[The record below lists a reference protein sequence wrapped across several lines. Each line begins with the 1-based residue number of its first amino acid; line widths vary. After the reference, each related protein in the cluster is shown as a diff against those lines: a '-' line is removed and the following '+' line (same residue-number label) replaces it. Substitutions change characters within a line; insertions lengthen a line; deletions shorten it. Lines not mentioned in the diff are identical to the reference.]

1 MINKVIMNNQIISGQ
16 KYIWKIPA
24 VDQQKVAAIAARY
37 NLSLSVAQVLYTRG
51 FTDEDAIEAFLF
63 SSFENNV
70 ADARLM
76 KDAEKAV
83 DRIIAAIE
91 KQEQILVF
99 GDYDVDGITSSSL
112 MMICLLPLGAK
123 INYFLPNRVKD
134 GYGLSTKIVER
145 AAENK
150 YAVIITVD
158 NGITAI
164 EQAQRAK
171 ELGLDL
177 IITDHHR
184 PHSKVPDAFAI
195 VNPNQVDCGYPH
207 KTLAGVGVT
216 FKLLS
221 LLYEKRGLQLP
232 PKAYELLLLGTVAD
246 VVPLIGE
253 NRFWVRHGLNYV
265 NKIESLS
272 FKLLKANGKVTKPK
286 ISSTDI
292 GFSITPQINALGR
305 LEDPRQAVKFL
316 IGTDSANAET
326 VARVLLEMN
335 EARKAI
341 EKSIVEE
348 IEEQIR
354 LKHIDVEKENVI
366 IAASKNWPAGVI
378 GLVASRFVSAYG
390 KPTLLF
396 HLTKDGLAKG
406 SCRSIAEFNMF
417 DALTASSDL
426 IMQFGGHSVAAGL
439 SLKVENLGPL
449 KERLEALIAAQLT
462 PFDLQPK
469 IKVDAE
475 VGLSELTKKFIDDLE
490 HLEPFGNSNDQPIF
504 YVNNVVQVQKPQLL
518 KDAHVKCFMFADGV
532 IKPVIFFNRPEL
544 FALFNEQYEQTFILA
559 ARVSENHWQDRVNI
573 ELIGVDIAVSQMGSQ
588 LGSPSKKIEDGVK

>member
-1 MINKVIMNNQIISGQ
+1 MNNTIVSGK
-16 KYIWKIPA
+16 KYLWKIA
-24 VDQQKVAAIAARY
+24 HVDQQKIAAIASRY
-37 NLSLSVAQVLYTRG
+37 NLSFAVAQVLYTRG
-51 FTDEDAIEAFLF
+51 FTDEETIEAFLF

-70 ADARLM
+70 PDARLL

-83 DRIIAAIE
+83 DRILLAME
-91 KQEQILVF
+91 RQEQMLVF

-145 AAENK
+145 AAHNK

-164 EQAQRAK
+164 DQAQRAK
-171 ELGLDL
+171 ELGVDL

-184 PHSKVPDAFAI
+184 PHAHVPDAFAI
-195 VNPNQVDCGYPH
+195 VNPNQVDCGYPY

-216 FKLLS
+216 FKILS
-221 LLYEKRGLQLP
+221 LLYEKKGLQLP

-253 NRFWVRHGLNYV
+253 NRFWVRHGLNYI

-286 ISSTDI
+286 LSSTDI

-305 LEDPRQAVKFL
+305 LQDPRQAVKFL
-316 IGTDSANAET
+316 IGTDADNAAN
-326 VARVLLEMN
+326 VAKVLLEMN
-335 EARKAI
+335 EARKTI
-341 EKSIVEE
+341 ERSIVEE

-354 LKHIDVEKENVI
+354 LKHIDLERENVI
-366 IAASKNWPAGVI
+366 VAASASWPAGVI

-426 IMQFGGHSVAAGL
+426 LLQFGGHSVAAGL
-439 SLKVENLGPL
+439 SLSVDNLPML
-449 KERLEALIAAQLT
+449 KARLEELVAHQLT

-469 IKVDAE
+469 IRVDAE
-475 VGLSELTKKFIDDLE
+475 VGLSDLTKKFIDDLE
-490 HLEPFGNSNDQPIF
+490 HLEPFGNSNEQPIF

-518 KDAHVKCFMFADGV
+518 KDLHVKCFMFADGV
-532 IKPVIFFNRPEL
+532 IKPVMFFNRPEL
-544 FALFNEQYEQTFILA
+544 FEFFNEEYATSFTLA

-573 ELIGVDIAVSQMGSQ
+573 ELIGVDVAVKGA
-588 LGSPSKKIEDGVK
+588 I

>member
-1 MINKVIMNNQIISGQ
+1 MNTNAIVGK
-16 KYIWKIPA
+16 KYIWKMSP
-24 VDQQKVAAIAARY
+24 VDQQQVSAIAVRY
-37 NLSLSVAQVLYTRG
+37 NLSFAVAHVLYSRG
-51 FTDEDAIEAFLF
+51 FTQEDDIERFLLN
-63 SSFENNV
+63 SFEHNV
-70 ADARLM
+70 ADPRLL

-83 DRIIAAIE
+83 DRILLAME
-91 KQEQILVF
+91 QQESMLVF

-145 AAENK
+145 AAQNNYK
-150 YAVIITVD
+150 IIITVD

-171 ELGLDL
+171 QLGIDL

-184 PHSKVPDAFAI
+184 PHAQVPDAYAI
-195 VNPNQVDCGYPH
+195 VNPNQVDCPYPY

-216 FKLLS
+216 FKILS
-221 LLYEKRGLQLP
+221 LLYEKKGLQLP
-232 PKAYELLLLGTVAD
+232 SKAYELLLLGTVAD

-253 NRFWVRHGLNYV
+253 NRFWVRHGLNYI
-265 NKIESLS
+265 NKVQSLS
-272 FKLLKANGKVTKPK
+272 FTLLKSNSKVTKPK
-286 ISSTDI
+286 LSSTDI

-316 IGTDSANAET
+316 IGTDADVART
-326 VARVLLEMN
+326 VAKVLLEMN
-335 EARKAI
+335 EARRAI

-354 LKHIDVEKENVI
+354 LKRIDVERENVI
-366 IAASKNWPAGVI
+366 IAASSNWPAGVI

-396 HLTKDGLAKG
+396 HLTKDGIAKG

-426 IMQFGGHSVAAGL
+426 LIQFGGHSVAAGL
-439 SLKVENLGPL
+439 SLPIGNLPAL
-449 KERLEALIAAQLT
+449 KAKLEQLVAEQLT

-469 IKVDAE
+469 IRVDAE
-475 VGLSELTKKFIDDLE
+475 VSLSDLTKKFIDDLE
-490 HLEPFGNSNDQPIF
+490 HLEPFGNSNEQPIF
-504 YVNNVVQVQKPQLL
+504 YVSNVVQVQKAQLL
-518 KDAHVKCFMFADGV
+518 KGAHVKCFMFAEGV
-532 IKPVIFFNRPEL
+532 IKPVMFFNRPEL
-544 FALFNEQYEQTFILA
+544 FEFFNEHYEASFILA

-573 ELIGVDIAVSQMGSQ
+573 ELMGVDVA
-588 LGSPSKKIEDGVK
+588 LKI

>member
-1 MINKVIMNNQIISGQ
+1 MNNQIISGQ
-16 KYIWKIPA
+16 KYLWKIPA
-24 VDQQKVAAIAARY
+24 VDQQQVAAIAAKY
-37 NLSLSVAQVLYTRG
+37 NLSFAVAHILYSRG
-51 FTDEDAIEAFLF
+51 FTDEQVIESFLF
-63 SSFENNV
+63 SRFEDSV
-70 ADARLM
+70 ADPRLL

-83 DRIIAAIE
+83 DRILLAME

-145 AAENK
+145 AAQNN

-164 EQAQRAK
+164 EQAKRAK
-171 ELGLDL
+171 ELGIDL

-184 PHSKVPDAFAI
+184 PHAEVPDAYAI
-195 VNPNQVDCGYPH
+195 INPNQVDCSYPH

-221 LLYEKRGLQLP
+221 LLYEKKGLQLP

-253 NRFWVRHGLNYV
+253 NRFWVRHGLNYI

-286 ISSTDI
+286 LSSTDI

-316 IGTDSANAET
+316 IGTDVANAQT

-354 LKHIDVEKENVI
+354 LKHIDLEKENVI
-366 IAASKNWPAGVI
+366 IAASKKWPAGVI

-426 IMQFGGHSVAAGL
+426 LLQFGGHSVAAGL
-439 SLKVENLGPL
+439 SLKVENLPEL
-449 KERLEALIAAQLT
+449 KIKLEALVAEQLT

-475 VGLSELTKKFIDDLE
+475 VALSELTKKFIDDLE

-544 FALFNEQYEQTFILA
+544 FALLNEQYEKTFILA
-559 ARVSENHWQDRVNI
+559 ARVSENYWQDRVNI
-573 ELIGVDIAVSQMGSQ
+573 ELIGVDIAIS
-588 LGSPSKKIEDGVK
+588 E

>member
-1 MINKVIMNNQIISGQ
+1 MNNTIISGKKYLWKLTAADGQ
-16 KYIWKIPA
+16 KIA
-24 VDQQKVAAIAARY
+24 TIAAQY
-37 NLSLSVAQVLYTRG
+37 NLSFAVAQVLYSRG
-51 FTDEDAIEAFLF
+51 FTDQHSIDPFLLN
-63 SSFENNV
+63 SFEDNV
-70 ADARLM
+70 ADARLL

-83 DRIIAAIE
+83 DRIMVAME

-145 AAENK
+145 AAQNNYK
-150 YAVIITVD
+150 VIITVD

-171 ELGLDL
+171 ELKIDL

-184 PHSKVPDAFAI
+184 PHASVPDAYAI
-195 VNPNQVDCGYPH
+195 INPNQVDCPYPH

-221 LLYEKRGLQLP
+221 LLYEKKGLQLP

-253 NRFWVRHGLNYV
+253 NRFWVRHGLNYI
-265 NKIESLS
+265 NKTESLS

-286 ISSTDI
+286 LSSTDI

-316 IGTDSANAET
+316 IGTDVTNAEA
-326 VARVLLEMN
+326 VAKVLLEMN
-335 EARKAI
+335 EARKTI
-341 EKSIVEE
+341 ERSIVEE

-354 LKHIDVEKENVI
+354 LKRIDIEHENII
-366 IAASKNWPAGVI
+366 IAASSSWPAGVI

-406 SCRSIAEFNMF
+406 SCRSIPEFNMF

-426 IMQFGGHSVAAGL
+426 LLQFGGHSVAAGL
-439 SLKVENLGPL
+439 SLKRDNIKEL
-449 KERLEALIAAQLT
+449 KQRLEKLVAEQLT
-462 PFDLQPK
+462 PFDLKPK
-469 IKVDAE
+469 IRVEAE
-475 VGLSELTKKFIDDLE
+475 INLSDLNKKFIDDLE
-490 HLEPFGNSNDQPIF
+490 YLEPFGNSNEQPIF
-504 YVNNVVQVQKPQLL
+504 YVNNVVQVQKAQLL
-518 KDAHVKCFMFADGV
+518 KDVHVKCFMFADGV
-532 IKPVIFFNRPEL
+532 IKPVMFFNRPEL
-544 FALFNEQYEQTFILA
+544 FEFFNQYYENSFTLA
-559 ARVSENHWQDRVNI
+559 ARVSENHWKDRVNI
-573 ELIGVDIAVSQMGSQ
+573 ELIGVDVATI
-588 LGSPSKKIEDGVK
+588 

>member
-1 MINKVIMNNQIISGQ
+1 MHNNLILGK
-16 KYIWKIPA
+16 KYIWKISS
-24 VDQQKVAAIAARY
+24 VDQQKIAEIAIRY
-37 NLSLSVAQVLYTRG
+37 NLSFAVAQVLYSRG
-51 FTDEDAIEAFLF
+51 FTEEDDIERFLLNN
-63 SSFENNV
+63 FEDNV
-70 ADARLM
+70 ADPRLL
-76 KDAEKAV
+76 KDAERAV
-83 DRIIAAIE
+83 DRILLAIE
-91 KQEQILVF
+91 REESMLVF

-145 AAENK
+145 AAQNNYK
-150 YAVIITVD
+150 VIITVD

-171 ELGLDL
+171 VLGIDL

-184 PHSKVPDAFAI
+184 PHAQVPDAYAI
-195 VNPNQVDCGYPH
+195 VNPNQADCGYPY

-216 FKLLS
+216 FKILS
-221 LLYEKRGLQLP
+221 LLYEKKGLQLP
-232 PKAYELLLLGTVAD
+232 SKAYELLLLGTVAD

-253 NRFWVRHGLNYV
+253 NRFWVRHGLNYI
-265 NKIESLS
+265 NKVQSLS
-272 FKLLKANGKVTKPK
+272 FTLLKANGKVTKPK
-286 ISSTDI
+286 LSSTDI

-316 IGTDSANAET
+316 IGTDVTVAET
-326 VARVLLEMN
+326 VAKVLLEMN

-354 LKHIDVEKENVI
+354 LKHIDVECENVI
-366 IAASKNWPAGVI
+366 IAASSHWPAGVI

-396 HLTKDGLAKG
+396 HITKDGIAKG
-406 SCRSIAEFNMF
+406 SCRSIPEFNMF
-417 DALTASSDL
+417 DALTTCSDL
-426 IMQFGGHSVAAGL
+426 LMQFGGHSIAAGL
-439 SLKVENLGPL
+439 SLSLDNVSAL
-449 KERLEALIAAQLT
+449 KARLEQLVAEQLT

-469 IKVDAE
+469 IRLDAE
-475 VGLSELTKKFIDDLE
+475 VSLSDLTKKFIDDLE
-490 HLEPFGNSNDQPIF
+490 HLEPFGNSNEQPIF
-504 YVNNVVQVQKPQLL
+504 YISNVVQVQKAQLL
-518 KDAHVKCFMFADGV
+518 KGAHVKCFMFADGV
-532 IKPVIFFNRPEL
+532 IKPVLFFNRPEL
-544 FALFNEQYEQTFILA
+544 FEFFNEQYEASFILA

-573 ELIGVDIAVSQMGSQ
+573 ELIGVDVALI
-588 LGSPSKKIEDGVK
+588 